1 MELVS
6 LPLALLAGILSILS
20 PCVWPLVPVM
30 MSSAATSGRS
40 GPWFLALGL
49 STSFAL
55 AGTLL
60 TFLLINLGLNPDAYR
75 FIAAV
80 ILLMIGLVLVVR
92 PLGNYV
98 TLQLS
103 GMTSHFSFVNDTAD
117 SGVATS
123 ASGQF
128 GVGAL
133 LGMVWLPCVGPTLG
147 AAIALASM
155 GQNMAMAFLVMFV
168 FGIGTASVLVFAG
181 LVSGRML
188 SRWRPGILRQ
198 GGRAKLLLGWMLLLL
213 GALVLTGVDKIL
225 EAWALGILP
234 DWATTL

>member
-1 MELVS
+1 MELIS
-6 LPLALLAGILSILS
+6 LPLALLAGVLSILS

-40 GPWFLALGL
+40 GPWFLAFGL
-49 STSFAL
+49 STSFAV

-60 TFLLINLGLNPDAYR
+60 TFVLINLGLNPDAYR
-75 FIAAV
+75 FIAAIMLV
-80 ILLMIGLVLVVR
+80 MIGLVLVIKPV
-92 PLGNYV
+92 GQFV
-98 TLQLS
+98 TMQLS
-103 GMTSHFSFVNDTAD
+103 SMNSHFSF
-117 SGVATS
+117 ATDPGEPGAATT

-147 AAIALASM
+147 AAIALASV
-155 GQNMAMAFLVMFV
+155 GQNMLMAFLIMFV

-181 LVSGRML
+181 LVSGKL
-188 SRWRPGILRQ
+188 LKRWRPGLLAQ
-198 GGRAKLLLGWMLLLL
+198 AAHAKLLLGWMLLLL

-234 DWATTL
+234 DWATML